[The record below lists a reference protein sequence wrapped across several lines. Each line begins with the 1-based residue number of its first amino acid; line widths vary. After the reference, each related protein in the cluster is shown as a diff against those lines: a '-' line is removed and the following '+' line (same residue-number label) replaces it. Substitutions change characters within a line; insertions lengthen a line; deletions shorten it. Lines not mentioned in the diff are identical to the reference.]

1 MERRLSAILAADIVG
16 YSAQMERD
24 EADAFYRMTE
34 RRRGIFE
41 PEFTRHQSP
50 TDPLSRRPAKGG
62 AARDGPASVKFTPSE
77 LFRFQSANSA

>member
-24 EADAFYRMTE
+24 ESGTFDRVTE

-41 PEFTRHQSP
+41 PEFARHQSQ

-62 AARDGPASVKFTPSE
+62 AARDGPASVKFTP
-77 LFRFQSANSA
+77 